1 MLKQFYNAYIMKKVF
16 LLLLIPVLTIAQKK
30 EVVYKKVAALT
41 CECSTNKG
49 VQKLTETDLG
59 LCIFEALNVISEKER
74 KIIGYNPD
82 KKAAS
87 LERVAENVGVEMALI
102 CPNVFSNMI
111 SEDGVAEEIVED
123 ETITSS
129 HKGTFEMLSANEFNV
144 LSIIDESNTKRE
156 FIWLFSFDGDS
167 LFIKDK
173 IVKGDKIE
181 VFYVEQE
188 FYDPKTKT
196 YKIYNEITEV
206 KLL

>member
-1 MLKQFYNAYIMKKVF
+1 MKKVF
-16 LLLLIPVLTIAQKK
+16 LFLLLPLLTIAQKK

-41 CECSTNKG
+41 CECATNKE

-59 LCIFEALNVISEKER
+59 LCIFESLGIISEKER
-74 KIIGYNPD
+74 KTIGYNPD
-82 KKAAS
+82 KKASS
-87 LERVAENVGVEMALI
+87 LERIAENIGVEMALL

-111 SEDGVAEEIVED
+111 SEDDEIVVEEADD

-129 HKGTFEMLSANEFNV
+129 HKGTFELLTANEFNM
-144 LSIIDESNTKRE
+144 LLITDESNTKRD

-181 VFYVEQE
+181 VFYREQE

-196 YKIYNEITEV
+196 YKIYNEITQV